1 MRDLRGRFEQWERDR
16 RDYETRWA
24 DNLRA
29 FKGRYK
35 PEIEGKLHPNRS
47 RVYFKLTRSKV
58 ISATARLGDLLFPKG
73 DRNWEIRPTPVPEL
87 PDADIARI
95 VDELTGQGV
104 EPTEDRVLQGMR
116 EMAAGTANRMSE
128 VIEDQLAEMDYGA
141 TGRRLIW
148 WGITLGT
155 GVLKGPTSRTVVER
169 KLVRTSEG
177 FAIEPVQVVKPFA
190 EVVPLWDCYP
200 DLHAGAWKDSEGM
213 FQEHLPTKIQL
224 QDFAANP
231 KFRGDVIQRYIAD
244 HPDGDARVKEH
255 EQTRREMDQR
265 ANLGGTHRNRYR
277 LLEFWGVVDSVELQR
292 MLDEQRLE
300 REMPPGR
307 DVQALV
313 WMLGDKVIRAVPN
326 PFWSQRIPYH
336 LFTMEHDD
344 DGLLGPGLPEI
355 VEDSQSIA
363 NTGTRTM
370 LDNAAITSGAQFSV
384 DKARLVD
391 GDDPQN
397 VYPFKVWVFDSAMG
411 DKGAGAPF
419 QVHEIPNNV
428 AHMLSI
434 VELAKSHA
442 DEETAL
448 PSVLAGGESRGADR
462 TLGGL
467 SIKVGSSNLVLKD
480 IVKNFDDDITDPF
493 ISAMYDWNMQFNPR
507 DDIKGDM
514 KIVARGS
521 TALIAKEVRGPAAEL
536 FAQNTLNDRD
546 SPHVNA
552 RGLLRLRAESN
563 DLPVDQVL
571 LPEDQVE
578 RQGEAEEQALAEQ
591 AESQRRANEKTAAE
605 AAHEAAQADESAADT
620 EEARA
625 RAEKLRA
632 EASHVGDSD
641 AA

>member
-1 MRDLRGRFEQWERDR
+1 MRDLRNRFEQWERDR

-58 ISATARLGDLLFPKG
+58 IAATARLGDLLFPKG

-87 PDADIARI
+87 PDSDIARI
-95 VDELTGQGV
+95 VAELTEQGI
-104 EPTEDRVLQGMR
+104 EPTEDRVLQAMR
-116 EMAAGTANRMSE
+116 EMAAGTASRMSE
-128 VIEDQLAEMDYGA
+128 VIDDQLAEMDYGA
-141 TGRRLIW
+141 IGRRLIW
-148 WGITLGT
+148 WGVTLGT
-155 GVLKGPTSRTVVER
+155 GVLKGPTSRTMVER
-169 KLVRTSEG
+169 KLVRTQEG
-177 FAIEPVQVVKPFA
+177 FEVEPVQVVKPFA
-190 EVVPLWDCYP
+190 EVVPVWDCYP
-200 DLHAGAWKDSEGM
+200 DLHAGSWKDAEGM
-213 FQEHLPTKIQL
+213 FQEHLFTKIQL
-224 QDFAANP
+224 QELADNP
-231 KFRGDVIQRYIAD
+231 KFLGDVVRQYIND
-244 HPDGDARVKEH
+244 HPDGDAKVKDH
-255 EQTRREMDQR
+255 EQTRRELGER
-265 ANLGGTHRNRYR
+265 GNLGTSHRNRYR
-277 LLEFWGVVDSVELQR
+277 ALEFWGVVDSVDLQR
-292 MLDEQRLE
+292 MLDEQEIE

-313 WMLGDKVIRAVPN
+313 WMLGEKVIRAVPN

-355 VEDSQSIA
+355 VEDSQAIA

-411 DKGAGAPF
+411 DKGAGPPF
-419 QVHEIPNNV
+419 SVHEIPNNV
-428 AHMLSI
+428 QQMLSI
-434 VELAKSHA
+434 VELSKAHA

-448 PSVLAGGESRGADR
+448 PSVLSAGTDTGADR

-480 IVKNFDDDITDPF
+480 IVKNFDDDVTDPF
-493 ISAMYDWNMQFNPR
+493 ITGMYDWNMQFNPR

-514 KIVARGS
+514 KVVARGS

-546 SPHVNA
+546 SPHVNV

-571 LPEDQVE
+571 VPEDQVE
-578 RQGEAEEQALAEQ
+578 RQSEAQEAAAAEQ
-591 AESQRRANEKTAAE
+591 AEAQRLDNERTAAE
-605 AAHEAAQADESAADT
+605 TAHEAAQAEESVADT
-620 EEARA
+620 EEALARA
-625 RAEKLRA
+625 RKLRA
-632 EASHVGDSD
+632 EAEHVGDSD